1 MGLMTFKNLKKEKRQ
16 RIIEAALEEFSKKP
30 WEQILVS
37 QVVLKAQIPRGS
49 FYQYFETLYDL
60 FFVLM
65 ISLFG
70 RDKTPMNVLLSET
83 NNDLKQALKGR
94 FARII
99 NQLDVYN
106 FGCLLKNLLYF
117 SANRP
122 QEALVL
128 AVNPC
133 FDDDMIEN
141 ILKNIK
147 NPSVNLLKNLEKH
160 FELCYLGYLEKPQE
174 KDKIILY
181 FNQILDLLLEK
192 EEITRRKNEVIIKN
206 I

>member
-1 MGLMTFKNLKKEKRQ
+1 MGIMTFKNLKKDKRQ
-16 RIIEAALEEFSKKP
+16 RILAAAFEEFSPPP

-37 QVVLKAQIPRGS
+37 QVVLKAQSPRGS
-49 FYQYFETLYDL
+49 FYQYFDTLFDL
-60 FFVLM
+60 FFVLLV
-65 ISLFG
+65 SLFG
-70 RDKTPMNVLLSET
+70 RKLPLFNVFLSEA
-83 NNDLKQALKGR
+83 NFDLKQALKGR

-99 NQLDVYN
+99 NQLEIYSS
-106 FGCLLKNLLYF
+106 GYLLRNLLYF
-117 SANRP
+117 KTNRP
-122 QEALVL
+122 KEVL
-128 AVNPC
+128 MLAIDPS
-133 FDDDMIEN
+133 FDDDVMES

-147 NPSVNLLKNLEKH
+147 KPSPFLLKNLEKH